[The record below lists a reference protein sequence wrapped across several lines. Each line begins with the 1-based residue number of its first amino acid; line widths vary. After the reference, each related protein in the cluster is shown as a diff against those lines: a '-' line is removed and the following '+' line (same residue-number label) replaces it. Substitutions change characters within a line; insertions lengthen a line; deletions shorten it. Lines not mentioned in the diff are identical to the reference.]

1 MTSIRDIPRDI
12 FMNNIAT
19 NFDISTVENMSS
31 VSNAYQKE
39 ELVKNLIES
48 NVFLQENS
56 EISSD
61 DLICAINH
69 GYFTFQ
75 DFQEILEAICRQDK
89 DAIAAITFTDVET
102 SADSING
109 TFKMFQLFKEC
120 AINSE
125 SSAHVKNVIS
135 DLLMSYYDELFK
147 KRSGFN
153 KFESSTIGYCFR
165 SDNCEWHNIDI
176 NPYYLY
182 ENMNHMIQ
190 SDRSF
195 YFRQNMENKP
205 SILVN
210 DTYKNQ
216 AETISFLAHIMGYG
230 NTCSKIYVFYE
241 MIKYMNDIHK
251 HSYLP
256 DKVNEMCITKIKE
269 FRPIIEKCTYKTPA
283 FFKKIVFEEFD
294 IFLNLKMNK
303 V

>member
-1 MTSIRDIPRDI
+1 MTSICDIPRDI

-19 NFDISTVENMSS
+19 NFDIPTVENLAS
-31 VSNAYQKE
+31 VSNAYQKK
-39 ELVKNLIES
+39 ELVKNLIET

-56 EISSD
+56 DISSD
-61 DLICAINH
+61 DLIYAINH

-75 DFQEILEAICRQDK
+75 AFQDILEAICKQDK
-89 DAIAAITFTDVET
+89 DAIVAITFTDIET
-102 SADSING
+102 STDSINS

-125 SSAHVKNVIS
+125 SSAHIKNVIS

-165 SDNCEWHNIDI
+165 SDNCNWHNIDI
-176 NPYYLY
+176 NPYYIY

-190 SDRSF
+190 SNRSF
-195 YFRQNMENKP
+195 NFRQNMESKT
-205 SILVN
+205 SILMN

-216 AETISFLAHIMGYG
+216 VETISFLAHIMGYG
-230 NTCSKIYVFYE
+230 NICSRIYVFYE
-241 MIKYMNDIHK
+241 MVKYMNDINK

-256 DKVNEMCITKIKE
+256 GKVNDMCITKINE
-269 FRPIIEKCTYKTPA
+269 FRPIITKCTYKTPA
-283 FFKKIVFEEFD
+283 FFKKIVLEEFD
-294 IFLNLKMNK
+294 IFIKMNK